1 MSANHDH
8 HDEPRLRKSVLA
20 ALADPPSDL
29 NLLPHQLVPYWL
41 KKLLQVATNSYDQS
55 FVLIILMSIQRQWV
69 DHDLL
74 TGFTKWLV
82 QDTERDFVQEVN
94 RVQTDDPAVLQK
106 YAVSF
111 AVELLSCKLF
121 PLTENEQ
128 IGCARFDSFANEEL
142 SHLLRATPE

>member
-8 HDEPRLRKSVLA
+8 HDEPRLRKWVLA
-20 ALADPPSDL
+20 ALKDPPRNL
-29 NLLPHQLVPYWL
+29 NLLPHQRVPYWL
-41 KKLLQVATNSYDQS
+41 QQLVQVAVNNDHQS
-55 FVLIILMSIQRQWV
+55 VLSVLKNIQDEDWDNV
-69 DHDLL
+69 LL
-74 TGFTKWLV
+74 AGFTKWLV

-94 RVQTDDPAVLQK
+94 RVQTNDPAVLKK